1 MLGSLSD
8 HEDHRPLQ
16 RKAPACGVWELSA
29 DDSTTVRLLRGG
41 WNIPSWGKW
50 SAPGPDHIGK
60 EEGHTRDVQIRLD
73 CIKVHEEDMLIWA
86 VPC

>member
-1 MLGSLSD
+1 MW
-8 HEDHRPLQ
+8 
-16 RKAPACGVWELSA
+16 GVGAERR
-29 DDSTTVRLLRGG
+29 RLYYSQAAKGG

>member
-29 DDSTTVRLLRGG
+29 DDSTTVRLLRGDG
-41 WNIPSWGKW
+41 IYQAGENG
-50 SAPGPDHIGK
+50 
-60 EEGHTRDVQIRLD
+60 QLLD
-73 CIKVHEEDMLIWA
+73 LTI
-86 VPC
+86 